1 MVSVTIKVDPTKG
14 IEGIKEAILM
24 AGVKENGS
32 PEGMLLHWTAM
43 QLDDEIEDLMK
54 GFKK

>member
-43 QLDDEIEDLMK
+43 QLDEEPEDLMK